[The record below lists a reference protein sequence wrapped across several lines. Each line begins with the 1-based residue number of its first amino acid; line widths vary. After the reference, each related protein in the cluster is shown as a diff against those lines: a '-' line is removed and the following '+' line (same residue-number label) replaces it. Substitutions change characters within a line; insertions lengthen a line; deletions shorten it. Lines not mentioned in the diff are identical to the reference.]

1 MHPILLHKWP
11 KNQGFFKGTVLPIL
25 KGQNNVSNKMNF
37 KNLITTMSKKLLKM
51 KTKNHWKYNKL
62 KPCSNQSNAFKILTY
77 IHVWSRTKSLLDE
90 DDYFR
95 ANLPPTYD
103 MEPLPVPVNE
113 ITGNTT
119 TAASTSLTE
128 EDTTVLGIVF

>member
-1 MHPILLHKWP
+1 M
-11 KNQGFFKGTVLPIL
+11 
-25 KGQNNVSNKMNF
+25 
-37 KNLITTMSKKLLKM
+37 
-51 KTKNHWKYNKL
+51 
-62 KPCSNQSNAFKILTY
+62 
-77 IHVWSRTKSLLDE
+77 LDE

-119 TAASTSLTE
+119 AAGTSLAE